1 MFVFLNQFPLA
12 LPMSILTLVVLWIFF
27 VAGADAGAVVL
38 GGLSTG
44 GPQEPKR
51 WIKLAWGAAMAAI
64 ACILLVAGGLGAL
77 QSASVLFGVPFGIIM
92 VAMCRPSTCTS
103 AAKPAAR
110 TAERGRP
117 THASPEEHAV
127 CWRSCAGQAFAAEEP
142 RRATT
147 GSLGSR
153 SQERRAGDPTSDAR
167 RSLPRSA
174 PRSSS
179 SRGLVAGCG
188 GGGGSGEDEVKIAG
202 DQFRLSGTQRDAQFA
217 VGSESFTEQEV
228 LGNIAIQVL
237 EAADAT
243 VIDRTGLGGNEEVRQ
258 ALESGEID
266 LYWEYTATGWLVHLS
281 ETDSISDP
289 REQYEAVARQD
300 LEENGIKWLDPAPGN
315 DTYAIAASEK
325 TSREL
330 GVETISDLKR
340 LVEDRPKEATLCLNN
355 DDDFLTR
362 FDGLPGL
369 ERAYGFEFPEENLIE
384 TSVDAVYDATDEAE
398 ICNFGVVF
406 TTSGFI
412 RELDLRLLE
421 DDEEFFAVYN
431 PALTVRQDV
440 YKQYPQLRR
449 IFVPISEKLDTET
462 LRELNYAVD
471 VQGKSPE
478 SVARSWLRENGF
490 IE

>member
-1 MFVFLNQFPLA
+1 VIPR
-12 LPMSILTLVVLWIFF
+12 LT
-27 VAGADAGAVVL
+27 G
-38 GGLSTG
+38 
-44 GPQEPKR
+44 
-51 WIKLAWGAAMAAI
+51 
-64 ACILLVAGGLGAL
+64 
-77 QSASVLFGVPFGIIM
+77 
-92 VAMCRPSTCTS
+92 
-103 AAKPAAR
+103 
-110 TAERGRP
+110 
-117 THASPEEHAV
+117 
-127 CWRSCAGQAFAAEEP
+127 
-142 RRATT
+142 
-147 GSLGSR
+147 
-153 SQERRAGDPTSDAR
+153 
-167 RSLPRSA
+167 RSLPRLLLLA
-174 PRSSS
+174 TMIVSS
-179 SRGLVAGCG
+179 GLVASCG
-188 GGGGSGEDEVKIAG
+188 AGGGGSGGDEVKIAG

-217 VGSESFTEQEV
+217 VGSEGFTEQEV

-281 ETDSISDP
+281 ETDSIPDP
-289 REQYEAVARQD
+289 RKQYKAVARQD

-325 TSREL
+325 TSRDL

-340 LVEDRPKEATLCLNN
+340 LVEDRPEEATLCLNN

-384 TSVDAVYDATDEAE
+384 MSVDAVYDATDEAE

-412 RELDLRLLE
+412 RELDLRLLQ
-421 DDEEFFAVYN
+421 DDKEFFAVYN

-440 YKQYPQLRR
+440 YKQYPQLRK
-449 IFVPISEKLDTET
+449 IFVPVSEGLDTET
-462 LRELNYAVD
+462 LRKLNYAVD
-471 VQGKSPE
+471 VQGEAPE

>member
-1 MFVFLNQFPLA
+1 VTP
-12 LPMSILTLVVLWIFF
+12 
-27 VAGADAGAVVL
+27 
-38 GGLSTG
+38 
-44 GPQEPKR
+44 
-51 WIKLAWGAAMAAI
+51 
-64 ACILLVAGGLGAL
+64 
-77 QSASVLFGVPFGIIM
+77 
-92 VAMCRPSTCTS
+92 
-103 AAKPAAR
+103 
-110 TAERGRP
+110 RP
-117 THASPEEHAV
+117 T
-127 CWRSCAGQAFAAEEP
+127 
-142 RRATT
+142 
-147 GSLGSR
+147 
-153 SQERRAGDPTSDAR
+153 
-167 RSLPRSA
+167 
-174 PRSSS
+174 
-179 SRGLVAGCG
+179 RGLLPLLLLAVALTILGCG
-188 GGGGSGEDEVKIAG
+188 AGSGDDGVKIAG

-228 LGNIAIQVL
+228 LGNIAIEVL

-325 TSREL
+325 TSRDL

-340 LVEDRPKEATLCLNN
+340 LVEDSPEEATLCLNN

-369 ERAYGFEFPEENLIE
+369 ERAYRFELPEENLIE
-384 TSVDAVYDATDEAE
+384 MSVDAVYDATEEAE

-412 RELDLRLLE
+412 RELELRLLE
-421 DDEEFFAVYN
+421 DDKEFFAVYN

-440 YKQYPQLRR
+440 YKQYPQLRK
-449 IFVPISEKLDTET
+449 IFAPISERLDTET
-462 LRELNYAVD
+462 LRKLNYAVD